1 MTDRSATPVPADP
14 RPLSRPTL
22 LPGLR
27 RLWRGRRQ
35 LQLGLD
41 PNRAVVLELPDT
53 ATARV
58 LDLLDG
64 TRSEREVLA
73 DAARRQ
79 IPGDAAALLHELR
92 RAGLVVSAQSLLPK
106 SLSGPARR
114 RLAGEA
120 AALALRGGDAP
131 GSPAQRLRR
140 RAAARVVVTGHG
152 PLLAP
157 VALTLAGAGVGH
169 VWPAPGDPAH
179 PRRRDG
185 TLAELVARA
194 APGARTT
201 PLRRR
206 EATFLVQIGA
216 AAPATLTAAGYAQY
230 RLAHLLVSV
239 RDGTAVVGPL
249 VPPAGRPCLNCLDL
263 HRRDRDPQ
271 WPALAAQ
278 LAGAPAGDGEPCTAA
293 TVMVAAGL
301 AAGEVLCWIDG
312 GQPHTVGASIE
323 VNSPAQWRRRSWPPH
338 PRCYCL
344 GRARAATGPPPA

>member
-14 RPLSRPTL
+14 RPLSRPTR

-35 LQLGLD
+35 LQLGPD
-41 PNRAVVLELPDT
+41 PNP

-131 GSPAQRLRR
+131 GSPA
-140 RAAARVVVTGHG
+140 
-152 PLLAP
+152 
-157 VALTLAGAGVGH
+157 
-169 VWPAPGDPAH
+169 
-179 PRRRDG
+179 
-185 TLAELVARA
+185 
-194 APGARTT
+194 
-201 PLRRR
+201 
-206 EATFLVQIGA
+206 
-216 AAPATLTAAGYAQY
+216 
-230 RLAHLLVSV
+230 
-239 RDGTAVVGPL
+239 
-249 VPPAGRPCLNCLDL
+249 
-263 HRRDRDPQ
+263 
-271 WPALAAQ
+271 
-278 LAGAPAGDGEPCTAA
+278 
-293 TVMVAAGL
+293 
-301 AAGEVLCWIDG
+301 
-312 GQPHTVGASIE
+312 
-323 VNSPAQWRRRSWPPH
+323 
-338 PRCYCL
+338 
-344 GRARAATGPPPA
+344 